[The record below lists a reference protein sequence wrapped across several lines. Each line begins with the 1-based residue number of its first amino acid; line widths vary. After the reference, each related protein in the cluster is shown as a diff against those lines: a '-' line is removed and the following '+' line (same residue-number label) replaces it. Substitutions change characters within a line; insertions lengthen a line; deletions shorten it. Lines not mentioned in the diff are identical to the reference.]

1 MTNEELQI
9 RKDRMRFTKNKAS
22 SNLAI
27 LAIVFDVLYFVSI
40 YQSDVGSWY
49 YQLLIGASILY
60 NLVFLL
66 AAFLSSEGI
75 KNYDINYAYLLIAL
89 GVGQIIRIFILPAK
103 AHAAVVTL
111 QGTET
116 AVMGGG
122 QFAYVVG
129 CLVAS
134 AVCCLA
140 AAAIGIQKSKMLS
153 DYLASMKKTA

>member
-9 RKDRMRFTKNKAS
+9 RKDRMRFTKNTLS

-27 LAIVFDVLYFVSI
+27 LAIIFDVLYFVSI

-75 KNYDINYAYLLIAL
+75 KNYDIHYAYLLVGL
-89 GVGQIIRIFILPAK
+89 GVGQIIRIFILPMK

-111 QGTET
+111 QGAET
-116 AVMGGG
+116 AVMTNG
-122 QFAYVVG
+122 QFTYVVG
-129 CLVAS
+129 CLIAS
-134 AVCCLA
+134 AVCCIVA
-140 AAAIGIQKSKMLS
+140 AVVGMQKSKMLN

>member
-9 RKDRMRFTKNKAS
+9 RKDRMRFTKNTLS

-27 LAIVFDVLYFVSI
+27 LAIIFDVLYFVSI

-49 YQLLIGASILY
+49 YQILIGASILY

-75 KNYDINYAYLLIAL
+75 KNYDVNYAYLLIAL
-89 GVGQIIRIFILPAK
+89 GVGQIVRIFILPAK

-111 QGTET
+111 QGAET
-116 AVMGGG
+116 AVMTNG
-122 QFAYVVG
+122 QYTYVVG
-129 CLVAS
+129 CLIAS
-134 AVCCLA
+134 AVCCLVA
-140 AAAIGIQKSKMLS
+140 AAVGMQKTKTLN